1 MKSFCVEEKVFTFV
15 PDYCLGIV
23 IAEGIDNLGEQEE
36 ISAMLEDSVQRFAE
50 CYAGQD
56 VRELPNVKAY
66 RDAFRSL
73 GMNPNK
79 FMCSV
84 EALTKRVQKGNRL
97 PHINPIVDLG
107 NALSVKYQLAMGA
120 HDIDRM
126 EPEGLAVRFST
137 EEDAFLPMGEAQP
150 EAMPAG
156 ELVYVSGHTVKTRRW
171 LWRQSDD
178 GKITE
183 ETGTV
188 FFPIDGF
195 ASINYD
201 AVIQA
206 RDELANI
213 LHTVFGCRVKTA
225 FIDRQ
230 HPSVDLI

>member
-1 MKSFCVEEKVFTFV
+1 MKTFTVEEKVFALL

-23 IAEGIDNLGEQEE
+23 VAEGIDNRGERAAV
-36 ISAMLEDSVQRFAE
+36 SAMLDGSVLAFAE
-50 CYAGQD
+50 RYVGQD

-66 RDAFRSL
+66 REAFRSL
-73 GMNPNK
+73 DMNPNK
-79 FMCSV
+79 FMCSI
-84 EALTKRVQKGNRL
+84 EALTKRVQKGNPL

-107 NALSVKYQLAMGA
+107 NALSVKYQLALGA

-137 EEDAFLPMGEAQP
+137 EQDRFLPMGETQS

-178 GKITE
+178 GKITG

-195 ASINYD
+195 ASVNHD
-201 AVIQA
+201 TVLQA
-206 RDELANI
+206 RDELAET
-213 LHTVFGCRVKTA
+213 LKAVFDCRVRTA
-225 FIDRQ
+225 FLDRE
-230 HPSVDLI
+230 HPGVELG